1 MYEKSQKTHKR
12 TTRRLPFL
20 SFFFNDINMS
30 TSGETAQPTGKRRTR
45 WPTGGV
51 IIFRLTTLFLCVCVE
66 DVATWLP
73 GRAPRLITAQPRL
86 KKAVESKRRETWG
99 KNQIASSSSSSF
111 FQSLSHAARHFI
123 FPAFRKAAK
132 RSPVFFTSFIF
143 YLLCHS
149 VRPLLL
155 PPSFLSFSLSS
166 LGSHPSQAVF
176 HQTRKWLNF
185 PTTFVIPIV
194 CQLKGEKRK
203 MKKEN
208 LFFFF
213 LPLDYTTRTLTRT
226 FGHPSPNEKN

>member
-1 MYEKSQKTHKR
+1 MANGRGHYFQINN
-12 TTRRLPFL
+12 
-20 SFFFNDINMS
+20 SFFC
-30 TSGETAQPTGKRRTR
+30 
-45 WPTGGV
+45 V
-51 IIFRLTTLFLCVCVE
+51 CVYVCVVCVE

-86 KKAVESKRRETWG
+86 KKPSNQKEARDLRE
-99 KNQIASSSSSSF
+99 KPDCF
-111 FQSLSHAARHFI
+111 FFFFILPPSARHFI

-194 CQLKGEKRK
+194 CQLKNE
-203 MKKEN
+203 KEN
-208 LFFFF
+208 LFFSSSW
-213 LPLDYTTRTLTRT
+213 LHDTNSDPHVSGIHPRT
-226 FGHPSPNEKN
+226 SKII